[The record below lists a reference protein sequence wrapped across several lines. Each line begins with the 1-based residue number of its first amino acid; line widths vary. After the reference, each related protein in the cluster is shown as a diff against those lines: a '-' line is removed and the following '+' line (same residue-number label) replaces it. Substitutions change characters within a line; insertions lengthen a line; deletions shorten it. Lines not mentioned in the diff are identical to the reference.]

1 MTARLVLA
9 VLVAAFIGGLAE
21 PLGRLVAD
29 LLQGAALL
37 AIVGIGLWLIV
48 ATPFRHRL

>member
-1 MTARLVLA
+1 MTARIILA
-9 VLVAAFIGGLAE
+9 IVVAVFLGGLAE

-29 LLQGAALL
+29 VLQGAALL

>member
-1 MTARLVLA
+1 MTARIVFA
-9 VLVAAFIGGLAE
+9 VFVAAILGSLAE
-21 PLGRLVAD
+21 PIGRLIAD

>member
-1 MTARLVLA
+1 MTARLILA
-9 VLVAAFIGGLAE
+9 VLVAGFVGGLAE